1 MDCDPEAV
9 PATFENRENMAAE
22 PVLPHIE
29 WNNMAAEPII
39 SPQNV
44 PPEPVLPQVDWNSL
58 QITGQYEEDRMEI
71 VSEEQMYV
79 LLGLRDEDERAQK
92 KEEDNEMVRAMRRT
106 VQTDDTAGAAIPVS
120 DSIPDE
126 VVIAYDKDHPS
137 MDLGTMYPSMV
148 DFRLA
153 VRQFA
158 INNEFALGTE
168 KSDKKRFRGV
178 LQV

>member
-1 MDCDPEAV
+1 
-9 PATFENRENMAAE
+9 MAAE

-92 KEEDNEMVRAMRRT
+92 KEEDNEMVRAMRRLYKLMILQ
-106 VQTDDTAGAAIPVS
+106 VLQFLL
-120 DSIPDE
+120 
-126 VVIAYDKDHPS
+126 VIAFQMK
-137 MDLGTMYPSMV
+137 L
-148 DFRLA
+148 
-153 VRQFA
+153 
-158 INNEFALGTE
+158 
-168 KSDKKRFRGV
+168 
-178 LQV
+178 

>member
-1 MDCDPEAV
+1 
-9 PATFENRENMAAE
+9 MAAE

-126 VVIAYDKDHPS
+126 VVIAYDKDH
-137 MDLGTMYPSMV
+137 
-148 DFRLA
+148 
-153 VRQFA
+153 
-158 INNEFALGTE
+158 
-168 KSDKKRFRGV
+168 
-178 LQV
+178 